1 MKHIILYCT
10 LIALMASIVPASAN
24 WNESGFP
31 LEDHLVAQG
40 TVNGSV
46 YVGGGHGKSGAAG
59 TYNAPYTEL
68 FEVPPGDV
76 AFARLYTGGM
86 FCSKTGATWLDMTL
100 NGESLGNLTIEG
112 LSDENP
118 NVYMYDSGSGG
129 WIYYD
134 ITDKVKNGTVNNVT
148 LYGDAFYD
156 ADGKKLGYGT
166 AYIYGIVM
174 VVVYEDPEK
183 PVTQYWIREGCDYL
197 HDETTYSAEKK
208 TTTVTFPDANS
219 STCENATLYTAQ
231 CYGKE
236 EFNETLWVNG
246 ELAACNI
253 AGERDGYRF
262 DINRTEITPYLQES
276 DNQITYNRGDGSMSI
291 GCSVL
296 VLGQIEII
304 PDLTVQEGLDVSL
317 ETGETTSDVVANH
330 NYVVETAIK
339 NKGTGISNETTA
351 TLHVNGALIET
362 VNVPSI
368 DPIDTATVTFN
379 WTPASGGAH
388 LLNVTIDPDNAVNE
402 SIEFNNLLSQDV
414 YVHPV
419 GLPDVFSKLAFLPT
433 RDSNETT
440 IQVTVTNDGT
450 GDVSDLKVSLVI
462 DGMTE
467 TNNTLSLP
475 AKSIGTTEFV
485 YGVVRD
491 QSYNIEIKLDP
502 DGVIEE
508 GDEDNNNASDTLKA
522 IEVRTIAKI
531 SFVNTSLMFDIT
543 KLVPDGASV
552 HEVLESVANLTYS
565 TPGSQTPNIN
575 GVNTSSIENKWF
587 RLYINSLPYYYSD
600 PTYHLHDGEV
610 TVHTY
615 ENILGVVELG
625 EHFMPRPV
633 FTYPEPFLHGFK
645 GEVRNTTIVYPAG
658 FESDADAIKTRLTA
672 YYGVANVKTTLAGDV
687 SGDQTENDNLILIG
701 TPDANKLI
709 QDVSDSYYL
718 VGMPVYFKD
727 GLMHDSTTMEA
738 YSAGG
743 LLIACDNPYDNSLGQ
758 SSYREAKN
766 SIFIAAGLDNDGA
779 HAAAALLSTPG
790 ALDGCYEFWKF
801 VSPVEVMKGDL
812 NSDDDIT
819 TADAMIALQMATG
832 SRTPDI
838 ARGDV
843 NDDSRVTSLDA
854 LMIIQ
859 VAAGNINL

>member
-10 LIALMASIVPASAN
+10 LIALMASIMPAQAY
-24 WNESGFP
+24 WNETGFP

-46 YVGGGHGKSGAAG
+46 YVGGGHGKSGAG

-76 AFARLYTGGM
+76 KFARLYTCGM
-86 FCSKTGATWLDMTL
+86 LCSKTGATWLNMTL

-112 LSDENP
+112 LSDINP

-134 ITDKVKNGTVNNVT
+134 ITDKVKNGTVNNAT
-148 LYGDAFYD
+148 LCGDAFYD

-166 AYIYGIVM
+166 KYIYGIAM
-174 VVVYEDPEK
+174 IVVYEDQDK

-197 HDETTYSAEKK
+197 HEETTYSAEVNNA
-208 TTTVTFPDANS
+208 TVTFPGANS
-219 STCENATLYTAQ
+219 STCENATLYTGS
-231 CYGKE
+231 CFGKDE
-236 EFNETLWVNG
+236 YNETLWVNG

-253 AGERDGYRF
+253 AGERNGYRF
-262 DINRTEITPYLQES
+262 DINRTEITPHLQES
-276 DNQITYNRGDGSMSI
+276 GNYITYERGEGSMNI

-317 ETGETTSDVVANH
+317 KTGETTSGVVANH
-330 NYVVETAIK
+330 DYVVETEIK
-339 NKGTGISNETTA
+339 NKGTGTSNETIA
-351 TLHVNGALIET
+351 TLHVNGALIGT
-362 VNVPSI
+362 ANVPSI

-379 WTPASGGAH
+379 WIPASGGIH
-388 LLNVTIDPDNAVNE
+388 TLNVTIDPANTVNE
-402 SIEFNNLLSQDV
+402 SIEFNNLRSQDV
-414 YVHPV
+414 YVHPES
-419 GLPDVFSKLAFLPT
+419 LPDVLPVLAFLPT
-433 RDSNETT
+433 RDSNDTT
-440 IQVTVTNDGT
+440 IHVTVTNDGT

-462 DGMTE
+462 NGVTE

-502 DGVIEE
+502 DGVI
-508 GDEDNNNASDTLKA
+508 DESDDTNNDVSDALKV
-522 IEVRTIAKI
+522 IEVRTIATI

-543 KLVPDGASV
+543 KLVPEGASV

-575 GVNTSSIENKWF
+575 GMNISSIENKWF
-587 RLYINSLPYYYSD
+587 RLFINSLPYYYSD

-658 FESDADAIKTRLTA
+658 FESNADAIKTRLTECD
-672 YYGVANVKTTLAGDV
+672 VANVTTTLVGDV
-687 SGDQTENDNLILIG
+687 TNNQTKNDNLILIG
-701 TPDANKLI
+701 TPDTNGFI

-727 GLMHDSTTMEA
+727 GLMYDSTTKEA

-758 SSYREAKN
+758 SSYREAKS

-790 ALDGCYEFWKF
+790 ALDGYYEFWKF
-801 VSPVEVMKGDL
+801 VTPVEAMKGDL
-812 NSDDDIT
+812 NRDDDIT
-819 TADAMIALQMATG
+819 TADAMIALQMAAG

-843 NDDSRVTSLDA
+843 NDDSMVTSLDA
-854 LMIIQ
+854 LMIMQ
-859 VAAGNINL
+859 VAAGNIGL